1 METETCFQE
10 TKFCFQCLMFGNE
23 NVFPGNRFPFLGMKT
38 GFLFPMFCAIIRLH
52 RNLFSLS
59 NQPFTHSLTH
69 FIGCFISPPVH
80 FIQII
85 TCHLKNINLIS
96 LTLFCSYH
104 LECLSLFWLGI
115 NGLNDDRSLIN
126 IRQVYCQRF
135 FSQNNS
141 IFYVSSALDINNS
154 IVFKQKLTT
163 FICYLFDY

>member
-59 NQPFTHSLTH
+59 NQLFTHSLTH

-85 TCHLKNINLIS
+85 TCHLKNVNLIS
-96 LTLFCSYH
+96 LTLSCSYH
-104 LECLSLFWLGI
+104 TCSVCHSF
-115 NGLNDDRSLIN
+115 GLATRVSMVIGASSTSG
-126 IRQVYCQRF
+126 RF
-135 FSQNNS
+135 
-141 IFYVSSALDINNS
+141 IVKDSSHKITPYFMFFLH
-154 IVFKQKLTT
+154 
-163 FICYLFDY
+163 